1 MDNNPTI
8 QPATA
13 PNTRFVLADIM
24 QASFLTMLREQLDV
38 ALAAAPA
45 AQSAQGAVTTLDPPW
60 CALLGVHLCG
70 PLSPRA
76 IDLFHAC
83 KQLHAI
89 ILVPCCLDPR
99 TDGELKADAR
109 ARGVDPYEA
118 KVEQLTQMLRCADT
132 VDISECIADATRS
145 AAGQG
150 INVSVVRDTTMRTNK
165 GGATSEGGTQC
176 KNAVITGVRQ
186 RLLESHCHEKSHY
199 EASAHQGVPKVLEQ
213 GSPRRKRERESRE

>member
-1 MDNNPTI
+1 
-8 QPATA
+8 
-13 PNTRFVLADIM
+13 M
-24 QASFLTMLREQLDV
+24 QASFLTMLREQIDV
-38 ALAAAPA
+38 ALAAASA
-45 AQSAQGAVTTLDPPW
+45 VQSAHEGVTALEPPW
-60 CALLGVHLCG
+60 CVLLGVHLCG

-76 IDLFHAC
+76 IELFDAC

-118 KVEQLTQMLRCADT
+118 KVEQLTEMLRRSDT
-132 VDISECIADATRS
+132 VHMSDCSPDATRL
-145 AAGQG
+145 AAKQG
-150 INVSVVRDTTMRTNK
+150 IIVSVVRDTTMRTNK

-186 RLLESHCHEKSHY
+186 KQRLLDSHCHGNS
-199 EASAHQGVPKVLEQ
+199 QQQ
-213 GSPRRKRERESRE
+213 GSIRRKRERESRQ